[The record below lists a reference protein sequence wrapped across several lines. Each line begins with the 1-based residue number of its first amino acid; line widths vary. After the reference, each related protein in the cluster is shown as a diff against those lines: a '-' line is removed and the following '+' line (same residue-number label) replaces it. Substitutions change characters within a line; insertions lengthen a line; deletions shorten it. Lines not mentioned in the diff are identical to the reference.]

1 MSSTARQ
8 IIFWALI
15 IAGALLIYK
24 LVNPGGKNQQPLDLV
39 QLEDKIN
46 KGELKQLT
54 VRATETVAVDR
65 VSGVEYHIQLSNE
78 HTKAEILSEARGSVN
93 GKPRVDKVEDEPSA
107 PALWHVYLG
116 RQFGRKIGG

>member
-24 LVNPGGKNQQPLDLV
+24 LVNPGGKNQQPIDLV

-54 VRATETVAVDR
+54 VRTSETVAIDR
-65 VSGVEYHIQLSNE
+65 VSGVEYHIQLS
-78 HTKAEILSEARGSVN
+78 LS
-93 GKPRVDKVEDEPSA
+93 
-107 PALWHVYLG
+107 LIH
-116 RQFGRKIGG
+116 I